1 MHPGV
6 VRNTLTS
13 RGDGLNSPERPLTD
27 GARPH
32 VTARPAE
39 EGKGVRV
46 ETVERL
52 ESAVRSYCRSFPVV
66 FDRASGPYLYDVT
79 GRQYI
84 DFFCGAGALNYGHNE
99 PTLKHALIDYLQR
112 DGVAHALD
120 MTTAA
125 KTRFLQQ
132 LESVVFQPRG
142 LHYRVQFTGP
152 TGTNAVEA
160 ALKLARKVTRRAN
173 VIAFTGAYHG
183 LSLGSLAV
191 TANSYYREEAF
202 VQRTNVSFMPYDGYY
217 GPNVDTLSYLR
228 RHLED
233 DSSGVDLPAAV
244 IVETIQAEGGINTA
258 RMQWLAGLQALCRE
272 FDILLI
278 VDDIQVGC
286 GRTGTFF
293 SFEEAGLEPDL
304 VILSKSISGFG
315 LPMSLLLIRPSL
327 DQWKAGEHTGT
338 FRGNS
343 SAFVTA
349 AAALRFWATPALRE
363 RVRESSAFVDAR
375 LRELQARW
383 PTLSL
388 QVRGRGLIYG
398 LETPDA
404 NVNREV
410 ARECFKRGLII
421 EGCGGRRNVL
431 KLLPPL
437 TIEPHVLA
445 AGLDIVQQSVNAVA
459 TRQVTYSVAE

>member
-1 MHPGV
+1 
-6 VRNTLTS
+6 
-13 RGDGLNSPERPLTD
+13 
-27 GARPH
+27 
-32 VTARPAE
+32 
-39 EGKGVRV
+39 V

-66 FDRASGPYLYDVT
+66 FDRASGPYLYDVD

-99 PTLKHALIDYLQR
+99 PTLKRALIDYLQR

-120 MTTAA
+120 MTTTA
-125 KTRFLQQ
+125 KTHFLQQ
-132 LESVVFQPRG
+132 LESIVFRPRG
-142 LHYRVQFTGP
+142 LQYRVQFTGP

-191 TANSYYREEAF
+191 TANTYYRDDAF
-202 VQRTNVSFMPYDGYY
+202 VQRTNVSFIPYDGYF
-217 GPNVDTLSYLR
+217 GPGVDTLAYLR

-244 IVETIQAEGGINTA
+244 IVETVQAEGGINVA
-258 RMQWLAGLQALCRE
+258 RKQWLAGLQALCRE
-272 FDILLI
+272 FGVLLI

-293 SFEEAGLEPDL
+293 SFEDSGLEPDL

-349 AAALRFWATPALRE
+349 AAALEFWKTPDFHEHICQA
-363 RVRESSAFVDAR
+363 SAFVADR
-375 LRELQARW
+375 LCELQMRW
-383 PTLSL
+383 PTLGL
-388 QVRGRGLIYG
+388 QVRGRGLLYG

-404 NVNREV
+404 EMNREV
-410 ARECFKRGLII
+410 AQECFKRGLII
-421 EGCGGRRNVL
+421 ESCGGRRHVL

-445 AGLDIVQQSVNAVA
+445 SGLDIVQQSFDAVA
-459 TRQVTYSVAE
+459 AQRVALSVAE